1 MKKLKGLL
9 TKQIES
15 YLSRVDFDFS
25 KISLESDHGTV
36 DLLGLN
42 DRLSEYLKEI
52 LDKIVEEA
60 TSGANMQ
67 MEKIVDEIIEQIDP
81 DSLAEVLSNEIGK
94 KVMTFQPVVHI
105 QDPICPTCYRMYGE
119 WTCDSGGTLS
129 EQEINKNGTK
139 IICVDDF

>member
-1 MKKLKGLL
+1 MKKFKDFL

-25 KISLESDHGTV
+25 KISLESDHGAV
-36 DLLGLN
+36 DSLGLN
-42 DRLSEYLKEI
+42 DRLSGYLKEV

-67 MEKIVDEIIEQIDP
+67 MEKIADEIIEQIDP
-81 DSLAEVLSNEIGK
+81 DGLAKVISKEINDK
-94 KVMTFQPVVHI
+94 IMTFRPVVHI

-119 WTCDSGGTLS
+119 WTCNSGGTLN
-129 EQEINKNGTK
+129 EQEINKNGTR